1 MKNRIT
7 SLALALTLAL
17 GLSVPALA
25 AERPFTDVPEGSWF
39 APAAALCAERG
50 IMVSTSETAFSPE
63 ATLSQNQ
70 CMVLALRL
78 YDLCHGGDGAFNPAP
93 EDWGRLTLTFADGE
107 TVTGDIHDETLWAWP
122 MTSRV
127 DYGHLGF
134 LLETEEQKAWGE
146 GKDYQRAT
154 LTRAEAATMVARV
167 LDETKRVSE
176 PLTLQE

>member
-17 GLSVPALA
+17 GLSVHALA

-50 IMVSTSETAFSPE
+50 IMVGTGEDTFSPE

-78 YDLCHGGDGAFNPAP
+78 YDLCHGGDGAFRPRARGLGQAHP
-93 EDWGRLTLTFADGE
+93 DLRGR
-107 TVTGDIHDETLWAWP
+107 GDCHG
-122 MTSRV
+122 
-127 DYGHLGF
+127 GH
-134 LLETEEQKAWGE
+134 
-146 GKDYQRAT
+146 
-154 LTRAEAATMVARV
+154 
-167 LDETKRVSE
+167 
-176 PLTLQE
+176 P

>member
-17 GLSVPALA
+17 GLSVHALA

-50 IMVSTSETAFSPE
+50 IMVGTSETAFSPE
-63 ATLSQNQ
+63 AALSQNQ

-78 YDLCHGGDGAFNPAP
+78 YDLCHGGDGAFDPAP

-107 TVTGDIHDETLWAWP
+107 AVTGDIHDETLWAWP

-127 DYGHLGF
+127 DDGHLGF
-134 LLETEEQKAWGE
+134 LLETEEQKTWGAE
-146 GKDYQRAT
+146 KDHQRAT